1 MATWGTIK
9 SEVQAE
15 NDLAEETFVNDAE
28 LLQYGNSALED
39 IEKEIHTLN
48 DKYFA
53 AEANISLVDGTST
66 YSLPADIYANKINAI
81 IYDDGSTA
89 YEIKEIKSL
98 KELPAVEDEDQYRY
112 RIINNAAT
120 GQQIKLY
127 PASRETNSSYVTIYY
142 RRKVALFE
150 DDDTV
155 LDVPE
160 GKDFVKQYVT
170 DKVVNKERM
179 TPDAPESA
187 ALQSKRKKLLD
198 SLENQIDDDNT
209 DVVVDTS
216 YFGEFI

>member
-127 PASRETNSSYVTIYY
+127 PASLETNSSYVTIYY

>member
-53 AEANISLVDGTST
+53 AEANLSLVDGTST
-66 YSLPADIYANKINAI
+66 YSLPTDIYANKINAI

-98 KELPAVEDEDQYRY
+98 KELPAVEDDDQYRY

-142 RRKVALFE
+142 RRKVALFT

-187 ALQSKRKKLLD
+187 ALQAKRKKLLD